1 LIDLHTHTTAS
12 DGTCSPAQLIE
23 AAKSLPLQAI
33 SITDHDTFEGYDEAL
48 PIAAR
53 AGLPLV
59 CGIEL
64 STKLQEIGRP
74 RPRTVHLLGY
84 FFNPPSQDFRD
95 WIKSLAHS
103 RHERNVELCALL
115 QSMNVSITMEEVRAA
130 GRNMAG
136 RPHFAQIMM
145 QKGYVRTIQ
154 EAFDVYLDEK
164 GKAYVDKHDPTFQEG
179 LRQIRAAGGVTSVAH
194 PIRLGKHGIH
204 EEDLLRQLAK
214 MGLQALEAYHSDHP
228 PRYQERY
235 EFLAR
240 RYGLAVTGGS
250 DFHGDMKPGVQLGSG
265 KDNNVNVPRNL
276 LDRLRMVARA

>member
-1 LIDLHTHTTAS
+1 MIDLHTHTTAS
-12 DGTCSPAQLIE
+12 DGSYSPEQLVE
-23 AAKSLPLQAI
+23 AAKSLGLQALA
-33 SITDHDTFEGYDEAL
+33 ITDHDTFEGYDEAA

-53 AGLPLV
+53 AGLNLI

-64 STKLQEIGRP
+64 STKFQEMGRP

-95 WIKSLAHS
+95 WIKSLAQA
-103 RHERNVELCALL
+103 RHERNLELCAVL
-115 QSMNVSITMEEVRAA
+115 QSMDVAITIDEVRAV
-130 GRNMAG
+130 GRNMTG
-136 RPHFAQIMM
+136 RPHFAQLLV
-145 QKGYVRTIQ
+145 QKGYVKTIQ

-164 GKAYVDKHDPTFQEG
+164 GKAYVEKQDPTFQEG
-179 LRQIRAAGGVTSVAH
+179 LRQIRSGGGITSVAH
-194 PIRLGKHGIH
+194 PIRLGKHGVQ
-204 EEDLLRQLAK
+204 EEDLIRQLAK

-250 DFHGDMKPGVQLGSG
+250 DFHGEIKPDVHLGTG
-265 KDNNVNVPRNL
+265 KDNNVNVPRPL
-276 LDRLRMVARA
+276 LDRLRMVARV